1 MKLAGEI
8 GSGILVTALFV
19 ALCTVA
25 PIGAAIAV
33 AVPLMAL
40 LAIAAVGDF
49 RDSAEEV
56 RHFGKNGD
64 G

>member
-1 MKLAGEI
+1 M
-8 GSGILVTALFV
+8 TALFV